1 MQASKTQ
8 ATGLSILGEREH
20 GQDVRSANVT
30 AVMAVA
36 NTLRTSLGPQGL
48 DKMLVDDI
56 GDVTISNDG
65 ATILQQLDV
74 EHPAGKVLVELSNLQ
89 DQEVGDGTTSVVLLA
104 AELLSRGND
113 LVKNHVHP
121 TAIMNGYRLA
131 LQESVK
137 FIKDNMLLKLDAL
150 PKETLLNLAKTSLSS
165 KFIGAADKFAQMV
178 VTAIES
184 IKVPGPAGKAKYPV
198 AQINILK
205 SHGRAVSE
213 STMITNG
220 YAIMLGRA
228 GQGMPT
234 RVQNAKI
241 AMLDFDL
248 KKYRVAMGV
257 EIKVEDPKELEK
269 IRQKEMDITRDR
281 INCLLKAG
289 ANVILTTKGMD
300 DLSIKYLVEAGAI
313 GCRRVDKKDIRRIA
327 KATGGQVL
335 LTLGQL
341 DGEERVDPSVLGT
354 AEEVYEAPVGDNDH
368 IFIQGCKV
376 SRATTI
382 LLRGAT
388 EFQLDEMERSM
399 HDSLCAVSKAL
410 EFNSCVPGGG
420 ACETALNI
428 YLEDF
433 ARSLGSREQLAVAEF
448 AEALLTIPKTLAN
461 NAALDAV
468 DLTSRLR
475 VHHNAAQTAQAGA
488 ADKDYKWYGLDL
500 SKGKVRNSV
509 QAGCLEPAVGKL
521 KALKFATEAAI
532 SILRIDD
539 LIKLDAPPEEQ
550 PR

>member
-1 MQASKTQ
+1 MA
-8 ATGLSILGEREH
+8 ATGLSISGEREH

-30 AVMAVA
+30 AVLAVA

-48 DKMLVDDI
+48 DKMLVDQI
-56 GDVTISNDG
+56 GEVTISNDG
-65 ATILQQLDV
+65 ATILAQLDV
-74 EHPAGKVLVELSNLQ
+74 EHPAAKVLVELSNLQ

-131 LQESVK
+131 LRESVNYIQK
-137 FIKDNMLLKLDAL
+137 NLMLKLDQL
-150 PKETLLNLAKTSLSS
+150 PKETLFNLASTSLSS
-165 KFIGAADKFAQMV
+165 KFVGADEMFAKMV
-178 VTAIES
+178 VQAIES
-184 IKVPGPAGKAKYPV
+184 VKVPGPAGKAKYPV
-198 AQINILK
+198 AQVNILK
-205 SHGRAVSE
+205 SHGRSITE
-213 STMITNG
+213 STLIPNG
-220 YAIMLGRA
+220 YAIPLGRA
-228 GQGMPT
+228 GQGMVT

-241 AMLDFDL
+241 ALLDFDL
-248 KKYRVAMGV
+248 KKFRLGMNV
-257 EIKVEDPKELEK
+257 EIKVEDPKEIER

-289 ANVILTTKGMD
+289 ANVFLTTKGMD
-300 DLSIKYLVEAGAI
+300 DLSIKYVVEAG
-313 GCRRVDKKDIRRIA
+313 GLGVRRVDKKDIRRIA

-341 DGEERVDPSVLGT
+341 DGEEKVEPSVLGQ
-354 AEEVYEAPVGDNDH
+354 ADEVYEQPVGDNDH
-368 IFIQGCKV
+368 IFITGCKA

-382 LLRGAT
+382 LLRGST
-388 EFQLDEMERSM
+388 EYQLEEMERSV

-410 EFNSCVPGGG
+410 EFNACVPGG
-420 ACETALNI
+420 AAVETALNI
-428 YLEDF
+428 YVEDF

-448 AEALLTIPKTLAN
+448 AEAMLVIPKTLAN

-475 VHHNAAQTAQAGA
+475 VHHNAAQTPQANE
-488 ADKDYKWYGLDL
+488 KEKEYKWYGLDL
-500 SKGKVRNSV
+500 TKGKVRNSLT
-509 QAGCLEPAVGKL
+509 AGCLEPAVGKL

-539 LIKLDAPPEEQ
+539 LIKLQPPPEEQ
-550 PR
+550 R

>member
-1 MQASKTQ
+1 
-8 ATGLSILGEREH
+8 LGEREH

-137 FIKDNMLLKLDAL
+137 FIKDNMLLKLDTL
-150 PKETLLNLAKTSLSS
+150 PKETMLNLAKTSLSS

-178 VTAIES
+178 VAAVES
-184 IKVPGPAGKAKYPV
+184 IKVPGPGGKAKYPV

-205 SHGRAVSE
+205 SHGRAVQE
-213 STMITNG
+213 STMISNG

-234 RVQNAKI
+234 RVANAKI
-241 AMLDFDL
+241 ALLDFDL
-248 KKYRVAMGV
+248 KKYRVGMGV

-281 INCLLKAG
+281 INCLVKAG
-289 ANVILTTKGMD
+289 ANVVLTTKGMD

-327 KATGGQVL
+327 KATGGQVM

-341 DGEERVDPSVLGT
+341 DGEERVDPSVLGS

-368 IFIQGCKV
+368 IFIQGCKA

>member
-1 MQASKTQ
+1 
-8 ATGLSILGEREH
+8 
-20 GQDVRSANVT
+20 
-30 AVMAVA
+30 MAVA

-137 FIKDNMLLKLDAL
+137 FIKDHMLLKLDQL
-150 PKETLLNLAKTSLSS
+150 PKETLFNLATTSLSS
-165 KFIGAADKFAQMV
+165 KFIGTADKFSQMV
-178 VTAIES
+178 VEAVES
-184 IKVPGPAGKAKYPV
+184 VKVPGPGGKARYPV

-205 SHGRAVSE
+205 SHGRAVAE
-213 STMITNG
+213 STMIKNG

-234 RVQNAKI
+234 RVAGAKI
-241 AMLDFDL
+241 ALLDFDL
-248 KKYRVAMGV
+248 KKYRMQMGV

-281 INCLLKAG
+281 INCLVKAG

-341 DGEERVDPSVLGT
+341 DGDERVDPACLGQ
-354 AEEVYEAPVGDNDH
+354 AEEVYEAAVGDNDH
-368 IFIQGCKV
+368 IFIQGCKA

-399 HDSLCAVSKAL
+399 NDSLCAVSKAL

-475 VHHNAAQTAQAGA
+475 VHHNAAQTAQSGT

-509 QAGCLEPAVGKL
+509 QAGCLEPAIGKL

-539 LIKLDAPPEEQ
+539 LIKLDAPQEDQ
-550 PR
+550 R